1 MADQTKEALGFI
13 ARLLGG
19 AGMRSMPLQT
29 VQTVVKGGAFVPT
42 PNKNPIRGEQVSSID
57 IARALADDQLQPM
70 DFDAGVVFVPN
81 NPQNNAGF
89 IDTPENRN
97 AFIHQTPEEHEQA
110 LRSFL
115 DKKNIPPEKAVQL
128 GIKAEEAL
136 DKWWNDKEPR
146 RPVTPTSSAVKSA
159 RIGPNGDIY
168 IKFASGN
175 KEYQY
180 RGNPDPVK
188 ASEAL
193 AELVARPASIG
204 KRINSWSGDWGKA
217 HTYLPK

>member
-19 AGMRSMPLQT
+19 AAMRSMPLQT

-42 PNKNPIRGEQVSSID
+42 PNKNPIRQERVSSID

-136 DKWWNDKEPR
+136 
-146 RPVTPTSSAVKSA
+146 
-159 RIGPNGDIY
+159 
-168 IKFASGN
+168 
-175 KEYQY
+175 
-180 RGNPDPVK
+180 
-188 ASEAL
+188 EAL
-193 AELVARPASIG
+193 RAMYKGLVPPLREQAIRLREADFYG
-204 KRINSWSGDWGKA
+204 NAALRDVLKLL
-217 HTYLPK
+217 LP

>member
-19 AGMRSMPLQT
+19 AAMRSMPLQAA
-29 VQTVVKGGAFVPT
+29 QTVVKGGAFVPT
-42 PNKNPIRGEQVSSID
+42 PNRNPKRNETVSTID
-57 IARALADDQLQPM
+57 IAQALAADQEQPM
-70 DFDAGVVFVPN
+70 DFDANIVFIPGN
-81 NPQNNAGF
+81 KQNNAGF
-89 IDTPENRN
+89 VDTPENRA
-97 AFIHQTPEEHEQA
+97 AFLHQTPEEHKGA
-110 LRSFL
+110 LSQFL
-115 DKKNIPPEKAVQL
+115 DKKNIPPEKQVQL

-136 DKWWNDKEPR
+136 AKWWNDKEPR
-146 RPVTPTSSAVKSA
+146 RPVTPTSSAVRSA

-204 KRINSWSGDWGKA
+204 KRINSWTGDWGKA